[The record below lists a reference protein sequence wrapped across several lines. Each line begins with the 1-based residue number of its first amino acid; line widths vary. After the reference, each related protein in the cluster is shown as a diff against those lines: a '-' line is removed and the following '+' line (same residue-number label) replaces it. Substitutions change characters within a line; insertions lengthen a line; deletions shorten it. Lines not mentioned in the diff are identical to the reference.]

1 MLVFRALAL
10 FMSFAL
16 RQHHISLAS
25 ETVYFLFLFPL
36 SISYLN
42 VKKILSLD
50 RDLSEQGGFSYESV
64 YNGPI
69 SLPYDTL
76 ITLVSCR
83 FLSLSLNN
91 YGLSVVFLSIRDL
104 TQQNGWKTQTGRMKK
119 QFRARPGM
127 HCLTRHFRELT
138 QQDGWNTQDGRMTK
152 QCRSHE
158 TVHSQSCVTFFSA
171 DLLLRKLPIFGITKV
186 ILKETFFLES
196 THFFMRLYYYRC
208 C

>member
-1 MLVFRALAL
+1 MIFFTLTLTAALTLKHILLEPLICTKTKQGSNFHREKIAMLVFRALAL

-83 FLSLSLNN
+83 FLSSFRQR
-91 YGLSVVFLSIRDL
+91 YDPSVVFLSIRDL
-104 TQQNGWKTQTGRMKK
+104 TQKDGWK
-119 QFRARPGM
+119 A
-127 HCLTRHFRELT
+127 E
-138 QQDGWNTQDGRMTK
+138 
-152 QCRSHE
+152 
-158 TVHSQSCVTFFSA
+158 
-171 DLLLRKLPIFGITKV
+171 
-186 ILKETFFLES
+186 
-196 THFFMRLYYYRC
+196 
-208 C
+208 